1 MPRNAPL
8 TLYASTESFMVR
20 RSEQSAANA
29 SRTLQLN
36 EARWRAVLDTA
47 RDPIVSIN
55 GRGQITLFN
64 RAAELTFGYR
74 ADEVIGQNV
83 KVLMAPPYVDEH
95 DQYLRNY
102 RQTGVP
108 KAIGRVR
115 EVEARRKSGETFP
128 IELSVS
134 EARVGS
140 QVLYSAII
148 RDVSERRRADASVI
162 ARAEQQAAVAQ
173 LGRLALAQI
182 TVQAVMDEA
191 ATLVARTLEVEFC
204 EVLELLP
211 GTQALRLR
219 AGVGWKEGLVGHA
232 TLGAETSSHGG
243 YTLLTRQPVVVEDL
257 CTEQRFIAPL
267 LQDHSVV
274 SGVSVIIHEQ
284 HQAFGVLGAHT
295 ARRRVFAADD
305 INFLQSIANVIAEA
319 IARQR
324 GEAQL
329 REAQKLAQQ
338 RERLADIG
346 AITARIV
353 HDLGNPLAGLSMQA
367 QLLLRRVERGGD
379 DKLRAPAE
387 RILSTVGRLDVLV
400 KEFLAFSR
408 ERRLNLKLVALPQL
422 LKEIID
428 LWHPVAATREIDLS
442 LDTGAVEKIRAD
454 EVQLRRVLD
463 NLVKNAIEAID
474 RGPGSVRIE
483 ARIPTTERIRISV
496 EDTGPGIPPTIEVFR
511 LFETTK
517 AEGTGLGLAV
527 ARQIVMAHGGGITFA
542 PRTPHGTIFHVEL
555 PRSGPGSQAD
565 DRTD

>member
-1 MPRNAPL
+1 
-8 TLYASTESFMVR
+8 MVR
-20 RSEQSAANA
+20 RSEQSAADA
-29 SRTLQLN
+29 LRTLQLN

-47 RDPIVSIN
+47 RDAIISIN
-55 GRGQITLFN
+55 SRGQITLFN
-64 RAAELTFGYR
+64 RAAELIFGYQ

-95 DQYLRNY
+95 DQYLHHY

-108 KAIGRVR
+108 KAIGQVR
-115 EVEARRKSGETFP
+115 EVEARRKSGEIFP

-134 EARVGS
+134 EARVGA

-148 RDVSERRRADASVI
+148 RDVTERRRAEASMI

-173 LGRLALAQI
+173 LGRLALAQ
-182 TVQAVMDEA
+182 TNVQAVMNEA
-191 ATLVARTLEVEFC
+191 ASLVARTLDVEFC

-211 GTQALRLR
+211 DTQALRLR

-232 TLGAETSSHGG
+232 TVGAETSSHGG
-243 YTLLTRQPVVVEDL
+243 YTLLSREAVIVEDL
-257 CTEQRFIAPL
+257 RTEQRFISPL

-274 SGVSVIIHEQ
+274 SGVSVIIQEQ

-295 ARRRVFAADD
+295 VSQRVFAADD

-319 IARQR
+319 IAAERAA
-324 GEAQL
+324 AQL
-329 REAQKLAQQ
+329 REAQRLAQQ
-338 RERLADIG
+338 RERLADVG

-353 HDLGNPLAGLSMQA
+353 HDLGNPLAGISMQA
-367 QLLLRRVERGGD
+367 QLLLRRAERVGN

-387 RILSTVGRLDVLV
+387 MILSTVGRLDVLV
-400 KEFLAFSR
+400 REFLAFSR
-408 ERRLNLKLVALPQL
+408 EQRLALRSVAVPQL
-422 LKEIID
+422 INEIVD
-428 LWHPVAATREIDLS
+428 LWRPVAATRAIDLS
-442 LDTGAVEKIRAD
+442 VDTGAVEEIRAD
-454 EVQLRRVLD
+454 EAQLRRVLD

-474 RGPGSVRIE
+474 RGPGAVRIE

-527 ARQIVMAHGGGITFA
+527 ARQIVIAHGGGITFA
-542 PRTPHGTIFHVEL
+542 PRTPRGTIFQVEL
-555 PRSGPGSQAD
+555 PRSGPAIQAD
-565 DRTD
+565 DRTH

>member
-1 MPRNAPL
+1 
-8 TLYASTESFMVR
+8 MVR

-29 SRTLQLN
+29 LRTLQLN

-47 RDPIVSIN
+47 RDAIVSITS
-55 GRGQITLFN
+55 RGQITLFN
-64 RAAELTFGYR
+64 RAAELTFGYQ

-83 KVLMAPPYVDEH
+83 KILMAPPYVDEH

-102 RQTGVP
+102 RQTGER

-115 EVEARRKSGETFP
+115 EVEARRKSGEIFP
-128 IELSVS
+128 MELSVS
-134 EARVGS
+134 EARVGT

-148 RDVSERRRADASVI
+148 RDVSERRRAEASLV
-162 ARAEQQAAVAQ
+162 ARAQQQAAVAR
-173 LGRLALAQI
+173 LGRLAIAQ
-182 TVQAVMDEA
+182 TDVQAVMDEA
-191 ATLVARTLEVEFC
+191 ATLVARTLEVDSC

-211 GTQALRLR
+211 NAQALRLR
-219 AGVGWKEGLVGHA
+219 AGVGWKAGLVGHA
-232 TLGAETSSHGG
+232 TVGADTASHGG
-243 YTLLTRQPVVVEDL
+243 YTLLSREPVIMEDL
-257 CTEQRFIAPL
+257 RTEQRFIAPL
-267 LQDHSVV
+267 LQDHGVV

-295 ARRRVFAADD
+295 TRQRVFAADD
-305 INFLQSIANVIAEA
+305 INFLQAIANVIAEA
-319 IARQR
+319 IGRERA
-324 GEAQL
+324 EAQL
-329 REAQKLAQQ
+329 REAQRLTQQ
-338 RERLADIG
+338 RERLADVG

-353 HDLGNPLAGLSMQA
+353 HDLGNPLAGISMQA
-367 QLLLRRVERGGD
+367 QLLLRRVERSGD
-379 DKLRAPAE
+379 DKLRIPAE

-408 ERRLNLKLVALPQL
+408 EQRLDLRSVALPQL
-422 LKEIID
+422 IEEIVD
-428 LWHPVAATREIDLS
+428 LWRPVAATRVIDLS
-442 LDTGAVEKIRAD
+442 VDTGAVEEIRAD
-454 EVQLRRVLD
+454 ETQLRRVLD

-474 RGPGSVRIE
+474 RGPGSVHIE

-496 EDTGPGIPPTIEVFR
+496 EDTGPGIPPAVEVFR

-555 PRSGPGSQAD
+555 PRSGPAVDSD
-565 DRTD
+565 HRID